1 VFSRSLESRRASHEW
16 HSADPPTHAR
26 KENRSGCPRNDFL
39 EGVATLVSAFFD
51 HPYAPNDFR
60 ASPLLPK
67 LAQWKTVWTLPSLW
81 THRTRPQGTWKTAQ
95 TAVFHSAHTDRVF
108 LTKKKRNNEEHCK
121 CANPIVSTEGFTPG
135 NCAPNCALTSVYAR
149 RRPSLTGKHGQTS
162 FRSQGVEAAVEKV
175 FRYRST
181 SLQRLAFQACLI
193 DRSSISPFR
202 IKHLRDSESSRQ

>member
-1 VFSRSLESRRASHEW
+1 
-16 HSADPPTHAR
+16 
-26 KENRSGCPRNDFL
+26 
-39 EGVATLVSAFFD
+39 VATLVSPFFD

-121 CANPIVSTEGFTPG
+121 CANPIVSTEGFTPPSVPRQ
-135 NCAPNCALTSVYAR
+135 CAQTGPKTIIRQPRLLAVWNAFAALDLVVALTLAFLSAPGTPYRVFTEGPGTVAMTTLPWIIVATFLVALYLLTHFTIAAR
-149 RRPSLTGKHGQTS
+149 MRLSRKASMGRP
-162 FRSQGVEAAVEKV
+162 EAAPAK
-175 FRYRST
+175 RRT
-181 SLQRLAFQACLI
+181 A
-193 DRSSISPFR
+193 
-202 IKHLRDSESSRQ
+202 